1 MYDLNKMGLPKV
13 YEDDILM
20 IFMVEQDD
28 DEDSVDDE
36 DTEDDESCDIKHKKE
51 PYFPQRGISQFSM
64 PVMSDRIEQLLLK
77 IIGA

>member
-20 IFMVEQDD
+20 IFMVKE
-28 DEDSVDDE
+28 EDSSDEE
-36 DTEDDESCDIKHKKE
+36 DTESTETDEKEQKKE
-51 PYFPQRGISQFSM
+51 PYFPHRGISQFSM
-64 PVMSDRIEQLLLK
+64 PIMSDRIEQLLLK